1 MRRARFGDDV
11 AGLLENAALVP
22 EEFVKAVPPAD
33 GEEPAKR
40 PPSERV
46 HIAVRGDARDVRA
59 LAIRL
64 AERLQALR
72 ARIPAVERAVLEAL
86 GSGWEDRVDVRVV
99 WDPPWTPEMLTEDAA
114 AALGF
119 RR

>member
-1 MRRARFGDDV
+1 MTATEQHVETARRALRGVYDPELGLDIV
-11 AGLLENAALVP
+11 ALGLVY
-22 EEFVKAVPPAD
+22 
-33 GEEPAKR
+33 
-40 PPSERV
+40 
-46 HIAVRGDARDVRA
+46 DVRPEG
-59 LAIRL
+59 
-64 AERLQALR
+64 ERLVVEMTLTTEGCPVAESLPCE
-72 ARIPAVERAVLEAL
+72 AERAVLEAL